1 MDFRTEIRS
10 LNLEEEN
17 RPYKAPVEI
26 ETAVLAYGSKIE
38 IPEGQTVRL
47 TKGGDPDKRFIK
59 RSPEYREYISRYM
72 KEMYQRNPG
81 LAYQRGRNM
90 VNANTG
96 KPWSEQRRKER
107 SELLKNYIW
116 ITNGTDNTRV
126 RKDSQIPE
134 GWRKGRS
141 DINPEWRKKIG
152 ESKHRNHLKKLEEQK
167 NA

>member
-1 MDFRTEIRS
+1 MDFRAEIRS
-10 LNLEEEN
+10 LHLEEEYAK
-17 RPYKAPVEI
+17 PQIEI
-26 ETAVLAYGSKIE
+26 ETAILAYGSKIE
-38 IPEGQTVRL
+38 IPEGQIVKL
-47 TKGGDPDKRFIK
+47 TRDGSPDKRYLQ
-59 RSPEYREYISRYM
+59 RSPEYREYISKYM